1 MLNRGQPLKIFSTA
15 PQSVDHQPKEYLRKI
30 AEVARWSEACGC
42 EGILIYTDNRILD
55 PWLVSQVVVENS
67 ERLAPL
73 VAVQPAYM
81 HPYTAAKMVTSIAFL
96 YRRRV
101 YLNMV
106 AGGFTNDLAGLGD
119 TTPHDRR
126 YERLVEY
133 TSIVRG
139 LLASTDPL
147 TVNGEFYH
155 VSNLRLHPPL
165 EPELLPGIMVS
176 GSSEAGRQAAEA
188 MGAIAIEYPKPPSET
203 IRPVGTHIECGIRIG
218 IVAREKSAEAWQVA
232 HARFPEDR
240 KGQIK
245 HQLAMATSDSAWH
258 GQLSGMVKDD
268 IAENPYW
275 LGPFQ
280 NYKTFCP
287 YLVGSYESVAV
298 EIERYVTLGF
308 RTFILDIPPDEEEL
322 SNIQFVFELAQGGV
336 RQ

>member
-1 MLNRGQPLKIFSTA
+1 MVNRGHGVKVFSTA
-15 PQSVDHQPKEYLRKI
+15 PQSVDHQSAEYLRKI
-30 AEVARWSEACGC
+30 ADVARWSDACGC
-42 EGILIYTDNRILD
+42 EGILVYTDNRILD

-81 HPYTAAKMVTSIAFL
+81 HPYAAAKMVTSIGFL
-96 YRRRV
+96 YGRRV

-133 TSIVRG
+133 TSIIRS
-139 LLASTDPL
+139 LLGSTNPL
-147 TVNGEFYH
+147 TVDGEFYH
-155 VSNLRLHPPL
+155 VTNLRLHPPL
-165 EPELLPGIMVS
+165 EPELMPGIMVS
-176 GSSEAGRQAAEA
+176 GSSEAGRRAAEA

-203 IRPVGTHIECGIRIG
+203 ISSVSRRIECGIRIG
-218 IVAREKSAEAWQVA
+218 IVAREKSAEAWRVA
-232 HARFPEDR
+232 RARFPEDR

-245 HQLAMATSDSAWH
+245 HQLAMATSDSSWH

-268 IAENPYW
+268 TPENPYW
-275 LGPFQ
+275 LGPFE

-287 YLVGSYESVAV
+287 YLVGSYESVAA
-298 EIERYVTLGF
+298 EIQRYLSLGYT
-308 RTFILDIPPDEEEL
+308 TFILDIPLDREEL
-322 SNIQFVFELAQGGV
+322 STIQSVFELAQGGV